1 MCLVL
6 LQDTNLQLTPHFSLA
21 ELTVTNQKIDNTP
34 SKEVIEVLRTTA
46 FYMEK
51 VREIL
56 GNVAITI
63 NSGYRSPDVNR
74 AVGGT
79 SNSSHTHGY
88 AVDFTAYGHT
98 PLTIS
103 NILSKSNLK
112 FDQLIYE
119 KTWVHISFDPRMR
132 GNILTLKGKGK
143 YVKGIV

>member
-1 MCLVL
+1 M
-6 LQDTNLQLTPHFSLA
+6 QLTPHFSLA
-21 ELTVTNQKIDNTP
+21 ELTVTNTKIDNTP

-79 SNSSHTHGY
+79 SNSSHTYGY

-119 KTWVHISFDPRMR
+119 KTWVHISFDPHMR

>member
-1 MCLVL
+1 M
-6 LQDTNLQLTPHFSLA
+6 QLTPHFSLA
-21 ELTVTNQKIDNTP
+21 ELTVTNTKLDNTP

-51 VREIL
+51 VRELL

-79 SNSSHTHGY
+79 SNSSHTYGY

>member
-1 MCLVL
+1 M
-6 LQDTNLQLTPHFSLA
+6 QLTPHFSLA
-21 ELTVTNQKIDNTP
+21 ELTVTKQKIDNTP

-56 GNVAITI
+56 GNVPITI

-74 AVGGT
+74 VVGGT
-79 SNSSHTHGY
+79 SNSSHTYGY

>member
-1 MCLVL
+1 M
-6 LQDTNLQLTPHFSLA
+6 QLTPHFSLA
-21 ELTVTNQKIDNTP
+21 ELTVTKTKIDNTP

-74 AVGGT
+74 QVGGT
-79 SNSSHTHGY
+79 SNSSHTFGY

-103 NILSKSNLK
+103 NILSKSSLK

>member
-1 MCLVL
+1 M
-6 LQDTNLQLTPHFSLA
+6 QLTPHFSLA

-34 SKEVIEVLRTTA
+34 SKEIVEVLRTTA

-51 VREIL
+51 VRELL

>member
-1 MCLVL
+1 M
-6 LQDTNLQLTPHFSLA
+6 QLTPHFSLA
-21 ELTVTNQKIDNTP
+21 ELTVTNTKIDNTP

-79 SNSSHTHGY
+79 SNSSHIYGY

>member
-1 MCLVL
+1 M
-6 LQDTNLQLTPHFSLA
+6 QLTPHFSLA

-51 VREIL
+51 VRELL

-79 SNSSHTHGY
+79 NNSSHTYGY

-98 PLTIS
+98 PLTIA

>member
-1 MCLVL
+1 M
-6 LQDTNLQLTPHFSLA
+6 QLTPHFSLA
-21 ELTVTNQKIDNTP
+21 ELTTTKQKIDNTP
-34 SKEVIEVLRTTA
+34 SKEIVEVLRTTA

-51 VREIL
+51 VRELL

-79 SNSSHTHGY
+79 SNSSHTYGY

-98 PLTIS
+98 PLTIC
-103 NILSKSNLK
+103 NILAKSNLK

-143 YVKGIV
+143 YTKGIV

>member
-1 MCLVL
+1 M
-6 LQDTNLQLTPHFSLA
+6 QLTPHFSLA
-21 ELTVTNQKIDNTP
+21 ELTTTNTKIDNTP

-63 NSGYRSPDVNR
+63 NSGYRSTDVNR
-74 AVGGT
+74 QVGGT
-79 SNSSHTHGY
+79 SNSSHTYGY

-103 NILSKSNLK
+103 NILAKSNLK

>member
-1 MCLVL
+1 ML
-6 LQDTNLQLTPHFSLA
+6 LTPHFSLV
-21 ELTVTNQKIDNTP
+21 ELTVTKTNLDNTP

-74 AVGGT
+74 QVGGT
-79 SNSSHTHGY
+79 SNSSHTYGY

>member
-1 MCLVL
+1 M
-6 LQDTNLQLTPHFSLA
+6 QLTPHFSLA
-21 ELTVTNQKIDNTP
+21 ELTVTNTKIDNTP

-79 SNSSHTHGY
+79 SNSSHTYGY

-103 NILSKSNLK
+103 NILAKSNLK

>member
-1 MCLVL
+1 
-6 LQDTNLQLTPHFSLA
+6 LQLTPHFSLA

-34 SKEVIEVLRTTA
+34 SKEIVEVLRTTA

-51 VREIL
+51 VRELL
-56 GNVAITI
+56 GNVAITV

>member
-1 MCLVL
+1 M
-6 LQDTNLQLTPHFSLA
+6 QLTPHFSLA
-21 ELTVTNQKIDNTP
+21 ELTVTNQKLDNTP
-34 SKEVIEVLRTTA
+34 SKEIVEVLRTTA

-51 VREIL
+51 VRELL

-74 AVGGT
+74 QVGGT

>member
-1 MCLVL
+1 
-6 LQDTNLQLTPHFSLA
+6 LQLTPHFSLA
-21 ELTVTNQKIDNTP
+21 ELTVTNTKIDNTP
-34 SKEVIEVLRTTA
+34 SKEIVEVLRTTA

-51 VREIL
+51 VRELL
-56 GNVAITI
+56 GNVAITV

-74 AVGGT
+74 VVGGT

>member
-1 MCLVL
+1 
-6 LQDTNLQLTPHFSLA
+6 LQLSPHFSLA
-21 ELTVTNQKIDNTP
+21 ELIVTNTKLENVP
-34 SKEVIEVLRTTA
+34 SKETIEVLKTTA
-46 FYMEK
+46 LYMEK

-74 AVGGT
+74 AVGGS
-79 SNSSHTHGY
+79 SNSAHTYGY
-88 AVDFTAYGHT
+88 ALDFTAYGHT
-98 PLTIS
+98 PLTIA
-103 NILSKSNLK
+103 NTLAKSNLK

-132 GNILTLKGKGK
+132 GELLTLKGKGK

>member
-1 MCLVL
+1 M
-6 LQDTNLQLTPHFSLA
+6 QLTPHFSLA

-34 SKEVIEVLRTTA
+34 SKEIVEVLRTTA

-56 GNVAITI
+56 GNVAITV

-74 AVGGT
+74 QVGGT

>member
-1 MCLVL
+1 M
-6 LQDTNLQLTPHFSLA
+6 QLTPHFSLA
-21 ELTVTNQKIDNTP
+21 ELTVTKTKLDNTP
-34 SKEVIEVLRTTA
+34 SKEIIEVLRTTA

-51 VREIL
+51 VRELL

-74 AVGGT
+74 QVGGT
-79 SNSSHTHGY
+79 SNSSHTYGY

>member
-1 MCLVL
+1 M
-6 LQDTNLQLTPHFSLA
+6 QLTPHFSLA
-21 ELTVTNQKIDNTP
+21 ELTTTKQKIDNTP
-34 SKEVIEVLRTTA
+34 SKEIVEVLRTTA

-79 SNSSHTHGY
+79 SNSSHTYGY

-98 PLTIS
+98 PLTIC
-103 NILSKSNLK
+103 NILAKSNLK

-143 YVKGIV
+143 YTKGIV

>member
-1 MCLVL
+1 M
-6 LQDTNLQLTPHFSLA
+6 QLTPHFSLA

-74 AVGGT
+74 QVGGT
-79 SNSSHTHGY
+79 SNSSHTFGY

-103 NILSKSNLK
+103 NILAKSNLK

>member
-1 MCLVL
+1 M
-6 LQDTNLQLTPHFSLA
+6 QLTPHFSLA
-21 ELTVTNQKIDNTP
+21 ELTTTNTKIDNTP

-63 NSGYRSPDVNR
+63 NSGYRSTDVNR
-74 AVGGT
+74 QVGGT
-79 SNSSHTHGY
+79 SNSSHTFGY

-103 NILSKSNLK
+103 NILAKSNLK

>member
-1 MCLVL
+1 M
-6 LQDTNLQLTPHFSLA
+6 QLTPHFSLA
-21 ELTVTNQKIDNTP
+21 ELTVTNQKMDNTP
-34 SKEVIEVLRTTA
+34 SKEIVEVLRTTA

-51 VREIL
+51 VRELL

-79 SNSSHTHGY
+79 SNSSHTYGY

-103 NILSKSNLK
+103 NILAKSNLK

>member
-1 MCLVL
+1 M
-6 LQDTNLQLTPHFSLA
+6 QLTPHFSLA
-21 ELTVTNQKIDNTP
+21 ELTVTNTKIDNTP

-74 AVGGT
+74 QVGGT
-79 SNSSHTHGY
+79 SNSSHTYGY

>member
-1 MCLVL
+1 M
-6 LQDTNLQLTPHFSLA
+6 QLTPHFSLA
-21 ELTVTNQKIDNTP
+21 ELTVTNTKLDNTP

-56 GNVAITI
+56 GNVVITV
-63 NSGYRSPDVNR
+63 NSGYRSHDVNR
-74 AVGGT
+74 AIGGS
-79 SNSSHTHGY
+79 SNSAHLYGY

-98 PLTIS
+98 PLTIA
-103 NILSKSNLK
+103 NTLAKSNLK

-132 GNILTLKGKGK
+132 GELLTLKSKGK

>member
-1 MCLVL
+1 M
-6 LQDTNLQLTPHFSLA
+6 QLTPHFSLA
-21 ELTVTNQKIDNTP
+21 ELTVTNTKLDNTP

-56 GNVAITI
+56 GNVAITV

-74 AVGGT
+74 AVGGST
-79 SNSSHTHGY
+79 NSSHTYGY

-98 PLTIS
+98 PLTIC
-103 NILSKSNLK
+103 NILAKSNLK

>member
-1 MCLVL
+1 M
-6 LQDTNLQLTPHFSLA
+6 QLTPHFSLA

-34 SKEVIEVLRTTA
+34 SKEVVEVLRTTA

-51 VREIL
+51 VRELL
-56 GNVAITI
+56 GNVAVTI

-79 SNSSHTHGY
+79 SNSSHTYGY

-103 NILSKSNLK
+103 NILAKSNLK

>member
-1 MCLVL
+1 MVK
-6 LQDTNLQLTPHFSLA
+6 LQLTPHFSLA
-21 ELTVTNQKIDNTP
+21 ELTVTNTKLDNTP
-34 SKEVIEVLRTTA
+34 SKEVVEVLRTTA

-51 VREIL
+51 VRDLL
-56 GNVAITI
+56 GEAIKV

-74 AVGGT
+74 AVGG
-79 SNSSHTHGY
+79 SANSSHLYGY
-88 AVDFTAYGHT
+88 AVDFVTNNLT
-98 PLTIS
+98 PLEVATAIA
-103 NILSKSNLK
+103 KSSLK

>member
-1 MCLVL
+1 M
-6 LQDTNLQLTPHFSLA
+6 QLTPHFSLA

-51 VREIL
+51 VRELL
-56 GNVAITI
+56 GNVAVTI

-74 AVGGT
+74 QVGGT
-79 SNSSHTHGY
+79 SNSSHTYGY

-98 PLTIS
+98 PLTIA

-119 KTWVHISFDPRMR
+119 KSWIHISFDPRMR

>member
-1 MCLVL
+1 M
-6 LQDTNLQLTPHFSLA
+6 QLTPHFSLA
-21 ELTVTNQKIDNTP
+21 ELTVTNTKLDNTP

-74 AVGGT
+74 QVGGT
-79 SNSSHTHGY
+79 SNSSHTYGY

>member
-1 MCLVL
+1 M
-6 LQDTNLQLTPHFSLA
+6 QLTPHFSLA
-21 ELTVTNQKIDNTP
+21 ELTTTNQKINNTP
-34 SKEVIEVLRTTA
+34 SKEIVEVLRTTA

-79 SNSSHTHGY
+79 SNSSHTYGY

-98 PLTIS
+98 PLTIA
-103 NILSKSNLK
+103 NTLAKSNLK

>member
-1 MCLVL
+1 M
-6 LQDTNLQLTPHFSLA
+6 QLTPHFSLA
-21 ELTVTNQKIDNTP
+21 ELTTTNTKIDNTP

-63 NSGYRSPDVNR
+63 NSGYRS
-74 AVGGT
+74 
-79 SNSSHTHGY
+79 
-88 AVDFTAYGHT
+88 
-98 PLTIS
+98 
-103 NILSKSNLK
+103 ILAKSNLK

>member
-1 MCLVL
+1 M
-6 LQDTNLQLTPHFSLA
+6 QLTPNFSLA
-21 ELTVTNQKIDNTP
+21 ELTTTNTKIDNTP

-74 AVGGT
+74 QVGGT
-79 SNSSHTHGY
+79 SNSSHTYGY

-132 GNILTLKGKGK
+132 GELLTLKGKGK

>member
-1 MCLVL
+1 M
-6 LQDTNLQLTPHFSLA
+6 QLTPHFSLA
-21 ELTVTNQKIDNTP
+21 ELTTTNTKLDNVP
-34 SKEVIEVLRTTA
+34 SKETIEVLRTTA

-74 AVGGT
+74 QVGGT
-79 SNSSHTHGY
+79 SNSSHTFGY

-103 NILSKSNLK
+103 NILAKSSLK

-132 GNILTLKGKGK
+132 GNILTLKSKGK

>member
-1 MCLVL
+1 
-6 LQDTNLQLTPHFSLA
+6 LQLTPHFSLA
-21 ELTVTNQKIDNTP
+21 ELTVTKTKLDNTP
-34 SKEVIEVLRTTA
+34 SKEIVEVLRTTA

-51 VREIL
+51 VRELL
-56 GNVAITI
+56 GNVAITV

-74 AVGGT
+74 QVGGT
-79 SNSSHTHGY
+79 SNSSHTYGY

-98 PLTIS
+98 PLTIC
-103 NILSKSNLK
+103 NILAKSNLK

-132 GNILTLKGKGK
+132 GNILTLTSKGN

>member
-1 MCLVL
+1 M
-6 LQDTNLQLTPHFSLA
+6 QLTPHFSLA
-21 ELTVTNQKIDNTP
+21 ELTITNTKLDNTP
-34 SKEVIEVLRTTA
+34 SNEIIEVLRTTA

-56 GNVAITI
+56 GDGSITI

-74 AVGGT
+74 AIGGS
-79 SNSSHTHGY
+79 SNSAHLYGY

-98 PLTIS
+98 PLTVA
-103 NILSKSNLK
+103 NTLAKSNLK

-132 GNILTLKGKGK
+132 GELLTLKSKGK
-143 YVKGIV
+143 YVKGII

>member
-1 MCLVL
+1 M
-6 LQDTNLQLTPHFSLA
+6 QLTPHFSLA
-21 ELTVTNQKIDNTP
+21 ELTVTKTQIDNTP

-63 NSGYRSPDVNR
+63 NSGYRSTDVNR
-74 AVGGT
+74 QVGGT
-79 SNSSHTHGY
+79 SNSSHTYGY

-103 NILSKSNLK
+103 NILAKSNLK

>member
-1 MCLVL
+1 M
-6 LQDTNLQLTPHFSLA
+6 QLTPHFSLA

-51 VREIL
+51 VRELL
-56 GNVAITI
+56 GNVAVTI

-98 PLTIS
+98 PLTVANTIA
-103 NILSKSNLK
+103 KSNLK
-112 FDQLIYE
+112 FDKLIYE
-119 KTWVHISFDPRMR
+119 KTWVHISFDPHMR
-132 GNILTLKGKGK
+132 GEILTLKGKGK

>member
-1 MCLVL
+1 M
-6 LQDTNLQLTPHFSLA
+6 QLTPHFSLA
-21 ELTVTNQKIDNTP
+21 ELTTTNTKIDNTP

-74 AVGGT
+74 KVGGT
-79 SNSSHTHGY
+79 SNSSHTYGY

>member
-1 MCLVL
+1 MK
-6 LQDTNLQLTPHFSLA
+6 LTPHFSLA
-21 ELTVTNQKIDNTP
+21 ELTVTNTKLDNTP
-34 SKEVIEVLRTTA
+34 SKEIIEVLRTTA

-51 VREIL
+51 VRELL

-79 SNSSHTHGY
+79 SNSSHTYGY